1 MGRKI
6 FSFKYVAT
14 VILTIAVLILG
25 GLNVQQKRR
34 YAPADDGASWVQT
47 SEGIKAQV
55 VMPGGPSYKAGIH
68 PSDVLKAI
76 NGQQVRNDRHVT
88 QILYELGSWQRAT
101 YTIVRDEK
109 EIETTVVLE
118 APQQYLRHQKYL
130 EFIGLIYFLVG

>member
-14 VILTIAVLILG
+14 VILTISVLIMG

-47 SEGIKAQV
+47 PEGIQAQM
-55 VMPGGPSYKAGIH
+55 VMPGGPAFKAGIH
-68 PSDVLKAI
+68 ASDVLKAI
-76 NGQQVRNDRHVT
+76 NGQPIRNDRHVT
-88 QILYELGSWQRAT
+88 QMLYELGSWQRAT

-109 EIETTVVLE
+109 EIETTL
-118 APQQYLRHQKYL
+118 
-130 EFIGLIYFLVG
+130 